1 MLKGKRPITK
11 QLKADVAQLVTHWS
25 DIRLK
30 GYVEPLRAGTTKGDP
45 IGFSSQKMRAAIFM
59 ALYPHVMRLKDI
71 SNTLNVPVNTL
82 KVWRTQK
89 DFQNVSLEELSEL
102 GFDIS
107 KYIRYTF
114 DSSGYVT
121 PLLKKML
128 NIDHERNPIEILNV
142 LFGSLSYL
150 NVECKK
156 GAFLALA
163 NFYGDP
169 PPLSILLLWLTF
181 TRDPWLIFDNKIT
194 NVIKEWI
201 DCCELQ
207 TKGKPITEPG
217 LRIVHL
223 WPLVNDIIFQGR

>member
-1 MLKGKRPITK
+1 
-11 QLKADVAQLVTHWS
+11 
-25 DIRLK
+25 
-30 GYVEPLRAGTTKGDP
+30 
-45 IGFSSQKMRAAIFM
+45 
-59 ALYPHVMRLKDI
+59 MRLKDI

-194 NVIKEWI
+194 KVIKEWI